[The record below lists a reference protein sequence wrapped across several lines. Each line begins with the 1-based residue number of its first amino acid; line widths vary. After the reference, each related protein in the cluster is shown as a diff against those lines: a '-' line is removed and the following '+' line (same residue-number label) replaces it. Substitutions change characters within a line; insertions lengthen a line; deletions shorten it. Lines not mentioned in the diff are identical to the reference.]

1 MYPMFYCVAGFSRH
15 VYNKRMKFLL
25 DWIISAFIIFILA
38 YILPGVSVAGYLAAL
53 GAAIVIGLAN
63 ATVKPLLIVLTL
75 PITILTLGLFLLV
88 INALV
93 ILLAAWIVPG
103 FDVLDF
109 WWALLF
115 SVILSLVNMFRGQYE
130 RSYSQK

>member
-1 MYPMFYCVAGFSRH
+1 
-15 VYNKRMKFLL
+15 MKFLL

-38 YILPGVSVAGYLAAL
+38 YVLPGVSVAGYFAAL

-103 FDVLDF
+103 FDVSGF

-115 SVILSLVNMFRGQYE
+115 SVILSLANMFRGQYE
-130 RSYSQK
+130 RTYRAE